1 MESPRCRIG
10 LGYDI
15 HPLAAGRPLVL
26 GGVTVAYDKGLM
38 GHSDADVLIHALCD
52 ALLGALGLGD
62 LGEHF
67 PETEENRGISSIAIL
82 EAVTRMIAG
91 GGYRL
96 VNADCIIHAER
107 PKLAGYRRMMAERM
121 AAVLGVDAG
130 AVSVKATRGEGMGP
144 VGEGRA
150 IAAQAVVLLEPDDG
164 TPHNID
170 RSDSTPARER

>member
-1 MESPRCRIG
+1 MDSPRYRIG
-10 LGYDI
+10 VGYDI
-15 HPLAAGRPLVL
+15 HPLVEGRPLVL
-26 GGVTVAYDKGLM
+26 GGVMVEYEKGLA

-67 PETEENRGISSIAIL
+67 PETEEYRGISSVTIL
-82 EAVTRMIAG
+82 ERVAGMVSG

-107 PKLAGYRRMMAERM
+107 PKLAGYRARMVERM

-144 VGEGRA
+144 VGGGEA
-150 IAAQAVVLLEPDDG
+150 IAAQAVVLVAPVE
-164 TPHNID
+164 
-170 RSDSTPARER
+170 EE